1 MTTARLTKQAVTSA
15 HPEARDRL
23 IWDSKIP
30 GFGLKVTPSGAKVFV
45 YQYRLGGR
53 GAKVRRYTI
62 GKLGPFTPDTAR
74 SEAERLAVL
83 VAQGIDPQ
91 RQKVESRRQAVAL
104 AFSRYVDRFERD
116 RLKIDWPA
124 SAGEVR
130 AMLDRYAVPV
140 LKDTPLPAITRAD
153 IRDVLAPVRQRP
165 ATSAKLFAVLRHMF
179 RWAVNEGD
187 LAHSPLEGMV
197 PPKSAASR
205 DRTLEDW
212 EIVRIWRGTLA
223 LGYPFGPVVR
233 LLLLNGNRREE
244 VAALSWNELRRDEAS
259 WLLPSERAKNGHST
273 TVFLSTLSVAEIDA
287 LAARQ
292 GKADK
297 WPRRG
302 LVFTTTGKTYVSGYS
317 RAKKRLDAAIA
328 KLAPDDPM
336 EPWRL
341 HDLRRTLATG
351 MQRLGVRF
359 EVTEAI
365 LNHVTGARSGVAG
378 VYQRHNWAPEKEAA
392 LQAWSDHVER
402 LLLGANANNIIVLDK
417 ARA

>member
-1 MTTARLTKQAVTSA
+1 MSTARLTKQTVTSA
-15 HPEARDRL
+15 HPGERDRL

-53 GAKVRRYTI
+53 GAKVRRFTI

-74 SEAERLAVL
+74 SEAERLAML

-91 RQKVESRRQAVAL
+91 RQKVESRRQAEVL
-104 AFSRYVDRFERD
+104 AFASYIDRFERD

-140 LKDTPLPAITRAD
+140 LKATPLPAITRAD

-187 LAHSPLEGMV
+187 LANSPFEGMV
-197 PPKSAASR
+197 PPKGATSR

-212 EIVRIWRGTLA
+212 EIVRVWRGTLA
-223 LGYPFGPVVR
+223 LGYPFGPMVR
-233 LLLLNGNRREE
+233 LLLLNGSRREE
-244 VAALSWNELRRDEAS
+244 VAALTWSELRRDEAS
-259 WLLPSERAKNGHST
+259 WVLPSERAKNGHAT
-273 TVFLSTLSVAEIDA
+273 TVFLSTLSVTEIDA

-292 GKADK
+292 GKAEK

-302 LVFTTTGKTYVSGYS
+302 LVFTTTGKTCVSGYS
-317 RAKKRLDAAIA
+317 RAKKRLDAEIV

-336 EPWRL
+336 DPWRL

-365 LNHVTGARSGVAG
+365 LNHVSGSRSGVAG
-378 VYQRHNWAPEKEAA
+378 VYQRHDWASEKKAA
-392 LQAWSDHVER
+392 LQAWSDHVAR
-402 LLLGANANNIIVLDK
+402 LLSGENTTNVIPLAKV
-417 ARA
+417 RA

>member
-1 MTTARLTKQAVTSA
+1 MATARLTKQTVTSA
-15 HPEARDRL
+15 QPGARDAL
-23 IWDSKIP
+23 IWDSKVP

-45 YQYRLGGR
+45 YQFRLGGR

-74 SEAERLAVL
+74 SEAERLAML
-83 VAQGIDPQ
+83 VAQGLDPQ
-91 RQKVESRRQAVAL
+91 RQKVESRRQAVVL
-104 AFSRYVDRFERD
+104 AFSTYIDRFERD
-116 RLKIDWPA
+116 RLKIEWPA

-130 AMLDRYAVPV
+130 AMLDRYAVPI
-140 LKDTPLPAITRAD
+140 LKDTPLPAITRTD
-153 IRDVLAPVRQRP
+153 IRDVLAQVRQRP

-187 LAHSPLEGMV
+187 LVNSPLEGMV
-197 PPKSAASR
+197 PPKGAASR
-205 DRTLEDW
+205 DRVLEDW
-212 EIVRIWRGTLA
+212 EIVRVWCGTLE
-223 LGYPFGPVVR
+223 LGYPFGPMVR
-233 LLLLNGNRREE
+233 LLLLNGSRREE

-259 WLLPSERAKNGHST
+259 WLLPAERAKNGHAT
-273 TVFLSTLSVAEIDA
+273 TIFLSTLSNAEIEA

-302 LVFTTTGKTYVSGYS
+302 LVFTTNGTTCVSGYS

-336 EPWRL
+336 KPWRL

-351 MQRLGVRF
+351 LQRLGVRF

-365 LNHVTGARSGVAG
+365 LNHVTGSRSGVAG
-378 VYQRHNWAPEKEAA
+378 VYQRHDWASEKKAA

-402 LLLGANANNIIVLDK
+402 LVSGADTTNVIPLEK